1 MGRRNGRGVWLPFF
15 HVQFGIRADRALA
28 IDFRVVLGVA
38 GVPPHD
44 HLRAYEWERRLH
56 WLMLL
61 VSLLAIPAYYLEEI
75 AVSASL
81 HQIGMLVD
89 AFILIAFSL
98 ELLLMLRVTR
108 QKRLYLFY
116 NWVDVFII
124 IGSAAAFVGA
134 GTEWVATIRL
144 LRLAVVGMMLLRMVT
159 SVRRLF
165 SPDGLPYIFAFGMIT
180 MLVGGAIFYLVE
192 PTISSLGEGVWLA
205 FTTAATVGYGD
216 LVPTTPISRVFSV
229 FLVLVGYSMIG
240 ALTGSIASILIGADE
255 KRLRR
260 EMHRDIQSLRSEV
273 SQLREDIRTLA
284 AVLGEDNLPAPA
296 KKHHPRSI
304 EKDER

>member
-1 MGRRNGRGVWLPFF
+1 M
-15 HVQFGIRADRALA
+15 A
-28 IDFRVVLGVA
+28 IDFRVILGVA

-44 HLRAYEWERRLH
+44 DQRAYEWEHKLH

-61 VSLLAIPAYYLEEI
+61 VSLLAIPAYYLEELT
-75 AVSASL
+75 ASPLL
-81 HQIGMLVD
+81 HRVGVVVD
-89 AFILIAFSL
+89 VFILVAFSM
-98 ELLLMLRVTR
+98 ELMLMLRVTR
-108 QKRLYLFY
+108 QKQLYLIY

-124 IGSAAAFVGA
+124 IGSAAAFLGA
-134 GTEWVATIRL
+134 GTEWVAAIRL

-165 SPDGLPYIFAFGMIT
+165 SPDGLPYIFAFGLIT
-180 MLVGGAIFYLVE
+180 MLVGGSIFYLVE
-192 PTISSLGEGVWLA
+192 PTITSLGEGVWLA

-260 EMHRDIQSLRSEV
+260 EMHRDIQSLRTEV
-273 SQLREDIRTLA
+273 SQLREEVHALVRALSDDEDPPHALHKHRSRTFD
-284 AVLGEDNLPAPA
+284 ED
-296 KKHHPRSI
+296 
-304 EKDER
+304 EF

>member
-1 MGRRNGRGVWLPFF
+1 M
-15 HVQFGIRADRALA
+15 A
-28 IDFRVVLGVA
+28 IDFRVILGVA

-44 HLRAYEWERRLH
+44 DQRAYEWEHKLH

-61 VSLLAIPAYYLEEI
+61 VSLLAIPAYYLEELT
-75 AVSASL
+75 ASPLL
-81 HQIGMLVD
+81 HRVGVVVD
-89 AFILIAFSL
+89 VFILVAFSM
-98 ELLLMLRVTR
+98 ELMLMLRITR
-108 QKRLYLFY
+108 QKQLYLIY
-116 NWVDVFII
+116 NWVDVII
-124 IGSAAAFVGA
+124 IGSAAAFLGA
-134 GTEWVATIRL
+134 GTEWVAAIRL

>member
-1 MGRRNGRGVWLPFF
+1 M
-15 HVQFGIRADRALA
+15 A
-28 IDFRVVLGVA
+28 IDFRVILGVA

-44 HLRAYEWERRLH
+44 NAHAYEWERRLH

-61 VSLLAIPAYYLEEI
+61 VSVLAIPAYYLEEV
-75 AVSASL
+75 AASPLL
-81 HQIGMLVD
+81 HQVGAVVD
-89 AFILIAFSL
+89 AFILVAFSM

-108 QKRLYLFY
+108 QTQLYLIY

-124 IGSAAAFVGA
+124 VGSAAAFLGA
-134 GTEWVATIRL
+134 GTEWVAAIRL
-144 LRLAVVGMMLLRMVT
+144 LRLAVVGMMVLRMVT

-260 EMHRDIQSLRSEV
+260 EMHRDIQSLRTEV
-273 SQLREDIRTLA
+273 SQLREEVHALVCALSDDDEPPHPRH
-284 AVLGEDNLPAPA
+284 
-296 KKHHPRSI
+296 KHRSRSI
-304 EKDER
+304 EEDEF

>member
-1 MGRRNGRGVWLPFF
+1 M
-15 HVQFGIRADRALA
+15 A
-28 IDFRVVLGVA
+28 IDYRVILGVA

-44 HLRAYEWERRLH
+44 DQRAYEWEHRLH

-61 VSLLAIPAYYLEEI
+61 VSLLAIPAYYLEEL
-75 AVSASL
+75 AASPLL
-81 HQIGMLVD
+81 HKIGVVVD
-89 AFILIAFSL
+89 AFILVAFSM
-98 ELLLMLRVTR
+98 EMMLMLRVTR
-108 QKRLYLFY
+108 QKQLYMIY

-124 IGSAAAFVGA
+124 IGSAAAFLGA
-134 GTEWVATIRL
+134 GTEWVAAIRL
-144 LRLAVVGMMLLRMVT
+144 LRLAVVGMMVLRMVT

-165 SPDGLPYIFAFGMIT
+165 SPDGLPYIFAFGLIT
-180 MLVGGAIFYLVE
+180 MLVGGSIFYLVE

-260 EMHRDIQSLRSEV
+260 EMHRDIQSLRTEV
-273 SQLREDIRTLA
+273 SQLREEVHALVRALSDDDEPPRPPHKHRSRNLE
-284 AVLGEDNLPAPA
+284 ED
-296 KKHHPRSI
+296 
-304 EKDER
+304 EF

>member
-1 MGRRNGRGVWLPFF
+1 
-15 HVQFGIRADRALA
+15 LA
-28 IDFRVVLGVA
+28 IDFRVILGVA

-44 HLRAYEWERRLH
+44 DQRAYEWEHKLH

-61 VSLLAIPAYYLEEI
+61 VSLLAIPAYYLEELT
-75 AVSASL
+75 ASPLL
-81 HQIGMLVD
+81 HRVGVVVD
-89 AFILIAFSL
+89 VFILVAFSM
-98 ELLLMLRVTR
+98 ELMLMLRITR
-108 QKRLYLFY
+108 QKQLYLIY

-124 IGSAAAFVGA
+124 IGSAAAFLGA
-134 GTEWVATIRL
+134 GTEWVAAIRL

-284 AVLGEDNLPAPA
+284 AVLGEDNLPAPT